1 MFNIQ
6 MATQTLEN
14 PVIQVNGT
22 ATVEPNVEVATLCEI
37 KDSQVV
43 TTSLRVAEIFSKQH
57 KDVLRSIRELDCSD
71 DFRGRNFALTLKDK
85 ELRGCVARQDPYYFI
100 TRDGFVFLVMGF
112 TGKTA
117 AKFKEAYIR
126 AFNEMEA
133 KLRRQQQEEWLT
145 RHAQPVHT
153 FADMPRMV
161 HEQLAGDAPIV
172 ESYGAQRVV
181 STVTLARLT
190 GRKHEN
196 ICTSVRRMFKH
207 TLRPARLFIR
217 QTRTVRKGFGRGYD
231 SETGVMYLITI
242 EGFRVMCTHCDGIE
256 EDVAKRVIAEFNRA
270 KGTNRPGQP
279 NGSTPKLP
287 PTPPDEPTATA
298 AEAPQ
303 GPTMPKDA
311 ADMMRRMVQA
321 MAVMMGVD
329 VNEVSNLIGGG
340 RK

>member
-1 MFNIQ
+1 
-6 MATQTLEN
+6 MATELLEN
-14 PVIQVNGT
+14 PVIQVSGT
-22 ATVEPNVEVATLCEI
+22 ATIEPNVEVANLCEVRE
-37 KDSQVV
+37 SQVV

-57 KDVLRSIRELDCSD
+57 KHVLEAIRNLDCSD
-71 DFRGRNFALTLKDK
+71 GFRGSNFRLTLKDK
-85 ELRGCVARQDPYYFI
+85 ELHGSVARQDPYYLI
-100 TRDGFVFLVMGF
+100 TRDGFTFLVMGF

-117 AKFKEAYIR
+117 AKYKEAYIR

-133 KLRRQQQEEWLT
+133 KLRRQQEEARL
-145 RHAQPVHT
+145 RAHYT
-153 FADMPRMV
+153 FADAPRLV
-161 HEQLAGDAPIV
+161 HEHLERMEAEEQPIV

-196 ICTSVRRMFKH
+196 ICASVRRMFKH

-217 QTRTVRKGFGRGYD
+217 TGRTVRRGFGRGYD
-231 SETGVMYLITI
+231 SEGVQYLITI
-242 EGFRVMCTHCDGIE
+242 EGFRVMCTHAEGLS
-256 EDVAKRVIAEFNRA
+256 EDVQKLVMSEFYKA
-270 KGTNRPGQP
+270 KGKNRPGQP
-279 NGSTPKLP
+279 NGSTPKPAP
-287 PTPPDEPTATA
+287 PEEPTATA
-298 AEAPQ
+298 AGQQ

-329 VNEVSNLIGGG
+329 VNEVSNLISGG

>member
-1 MFNIQ
+1 

-14 PVIQVNGT
+14 PVIQVSGT
-22 ATVEPNVEVATLCEI
+22 ATVEPNVEVANLCEI
-37 KDSQVV
+37 KDGQVV

-57 KDVLRSIRELDCSD
+57 KNVLQAIRELDCSD
-71 DFRGRNFALTLKDK
+71 EFRGLNFKPSLKIRQLPNGMG
-85 ELRGCVARQDPYYFI
+85 ERQDPYYLI

-126 AFNEMEA
+126 AFNVMEERLRRMQSSPQYTMADAPRLVHEHLERMEA
-133 KLRRQQQEEWLT
+133 EE
-145 RHAQPVHT
+145 Q
-153 FADMPRMV
+153 
-161 HEQLAGDAPIV
+161 PIV

-196 ICTSVRRMFKH
+196 ICASVRRMFKH

-217 QTRTVRKGFGRGYD
+217 TGRTVRRGFGRGYD
-231 SETGVMYLITI
+231 SEGVQYLITI
-242 EGFRVMCTHCDGIE
+242 EGFRVMCTHAEGLS
-256 EDVAKRVIAEFNRA
+256 EDVQKLVMSEFYKA
-270 KGTNRPGQP
+270 KGKNRPGQP
-279 NGSTPKLP
+279 NPSTPKP
-287 PTPPDEPTATA
+287 SPTPPDD
-298 AEAPQ
+298 APAGAQKQ
-303 GPTMPKDA
+303 GPVMPKDA
-311 ADMMRRMVQA
+311 ADMMARFVKA

-329 VNEVSNLIGGG
+329 VNEVSNLISGG

>member
-1 MFNIQ
+1 

-14 PVIQVNGT
+14 PVIQVSGT
-22 ATVEPNVEVATLCEI
+22 ATVEPNVEVATLCEVR
-37 KDSQVV
+37 DSRVV
-43 TTSLRVAEIFSKQH
+43 TTSLHIAEIFGKEH
-57 KDVLRSIRELDCSD
+57 KNVLRDIRELDCSD
-71 DFRGRNFALTLKDK
+71 DFRGLNFEPSLKIRQLPNGMG
-85 ELRGCVARQDPYYFI
+85 ERQDPYYFI

-133 KLRRQQQEEWLT
+133 KLRRQQEEARIEMMT
-145 RHAQPVHT
+145 RPRYT
-153 FADMPRMV
+153 MADAPRLV

-298 AEAPQ
+298 AAEAPQ

-329 VNEVSNLIGGG
+329 VNEVSNLINGG

>member
-1 MFNIQ
+1 M
-6 MATQTLEN
+6 
-14 PVIQVNGT
+14 
-22 ATVEPNVEVATLCEI
+22 
-37 KDSQVV
+37 
-43 TTSLRVAEIFSKQH
+43 
-57 KDVLRSIRELDCSD
+57 
-71 DFRGRNFALTLKDK
+71 LTLKDK
-85 ELRGCVARQDPYYFI
+85 ELRGCVARQDPYYLI

-126 AFNEMEA
+126 AFNVMEERLRRMQSSPQYTMADAPRLVHEHLERMEA
-133 KLRRQQQEEWLT
+133 EE
-145 RHAQPVHT
+145 Q
-153 FADMPRMV
+153 
-161 HEQLAGDAPIV
+161 PIV

-196 ICTSVRRMFKH
+196 ICASVRRMFKH

-217 QTRTVRKGFGRGYD
+217 TGRTVRKGFGRGYD
-231 SETGVMYLITI
+231 SEGVQYLITI
-242 EGFRVMCTHCDGIE
+242 EGFRVMCTHAEGLG
-256 EDVAKRVIAEFNRA
+256 EDVAKLVMSEFYKA
-270 KGTNRPGQP
+270 KGKNRPGQP
-279 NGSTPKLP
+279 NPSTPKLP
-287 PTPPDEPTATA
+287 PTPPDEPAATA
-298 AEAPQ
+298 AEPQ

-329 VNEVSNLIGGG
+329 VNEVSNLISGG

>member
-1 MFNIQ
+1 

-14 PVIQVNGT
+14 PVIQVSGT
-22 ATVEPNVEVATLCEI
+22 ATVEPSVEVANLCEI
-37 KDSQVV
+37 KDGQVV
-43 TTSLRVAEIFSKQH
+43 TTSLRVAEIFGKEH
-57 KDVLRSIRELDCSD
+57 KNVLRDIKELDCSD
-71 DFRGRNFALTLKDK
+71 DFRGLNF
-85 ELRGCVARQDPYYFI
+85 EPSLRIRQLPNGMGERQDPYYLI

-126 AFNEMEA
+126 AFNVMEER
-133 KLRRQQQEEWLT
+133 LRRMQQP
-145 RHAQPVHT
+145 AQT
-153 FADMPRMV
+153 FADAPRLV
-161 HEQLAGDAPIV
+161 HEHLERMEAEDAPIV
-172 ESYGAQRVV
+172 ESYGQQRVV
-181 STVTLARLT
+181 SSVTLARLT

-231 SETGVMYLITI
+231 SPTGVMYLITI
-242 EGFRVMCTHCDGIE
+242 EGFRVMCTHAEGLG
-256 EDVAKRVIAEFNRA
+256 EDVAKLVMSEFNRA

-279 NGSTPKLP
+279 NGSTPK
-287 PTPPDEPTATA
+287 PTPPEKPTATA
-298 AEAPQ
+298 AGQQ

-329 VNEVSNLIGGG
+329 VNEVSNLISGG
-340 RK
+340 RR

>member
-1 MFNIQ
+1 

-14 PVIQVNGT
+14 PVIQVSGT
-22 ATVEPNVEVATLCEI
+22 ATVEPSVEVANLCEI
-37 KDSQVV
+37 KDGQVV
-43 TTSLRVAEIFSKQH
+43 TTSLRVAEIFSKEH
-57 KDVLRSIRELDCSD
+57 NHVLRAIRELDCSD
-71 DFRGRNFALTLKDK
+71 DFRASNFGQSFRIRQLPNGMG
-85 ELRGCVARQDPYYFI
+85 ERQDPYYLI

-126 AFNEMEA
+126 AFNVMEER
-133 KLRRQQQEEWLT
+133 LRRMQQP
-145 RHAQPVHT
+145 AQT
-153 FADMPRMV
+153 FADAPRLV
-161 HEQLAGDAPIV
+161 HEHLERMEAEDAPIV
-172 ESYGAQRVV
+172 ESYGQQRVV
-181 STVTLARLT
+181 SSVTLARLT

-231 SETGVMYLITI
+231 SPTGVMYLITI
-242 EGFRVMCTHCDGIE
+242 EGFRVMCTHAEGLG
-256 EDVAKRVIAEFNRA
+256 EDVAKLVMSEFNRA

-279 NGSTPKLP
+279 NGSTPK
-287 PTPPDEPTATA
+287 PTPPEEPTATA
-298 AEAPQ
+298 AGQQ

-329 VNEVSNLIGGG
+329 VNEVSNLISGG
-340 RK
+340 RR

>member
-1 MFNIQ
+1 MVNEPL
-6 MATQTLEN
+6 TN

-22 ATVEPNVEVATLCEI
+22 ATMEPNVEAANLCEI

-43 TTSLRVAEIFSKQH
+43 TTSMRIAEIFSKEH
-57 KDVLRSIRELDCSD
+57 KRVMQSIRELDCSN
-71 DFRGRNFALTLKDK
+71 DFRQHNFVLTLKDK
-85 ELRGCVARQDPYYFI
+85 ELRGCVARQDPYYLI

-126 AFNEMEA
+126 AFNVMEERLRRMQSSPQYTMADAPRLVHEHLERMEA
-133 KLRRQQQEEWLT
+133 EE
-145 RHAQPVHT
+145 Q
-153 FADMPRMV
+153 
-161 HEQLAGDAPIV
+161 PIV
-172 ESYGAQRVV
+172 ESYGQQRVV

-196 ICTSVRRMFKH
+196 ICASVRRMFKH

-217 QTRTVRKGFGRGYD
+217 TGRTVRRGFGRGYD
-231 SETGVMYLITI
+231 SEGVQYLITI
-242 EGFRVMCTHCDGIE
+242 EGFRVMCTHAEGLS
-256 EDVAKRVIAEFNRA
+256 EDVQRLVMSEFYKA
-270 KGTNRPGQP
+270 KGKNRPGQP
-279 NGSTPKLP
+279 NPSTPKMP
-287 PTPPDEPTATA
+287 PTPPDEEPTATA
-298 AEAPQ
+298 A

-321 MAVMMGVD
+321 MAALMGVD
-329 VNEVSNLIGGG
+329 VNEVSNLICGG

>member
-1 MFNIQ
+1 

-22 ATVEPNVEVATLCEI
+22 ATVEPSVEVANLCEI
-37 KDSQVV
+37 KDGQVV
-43 TTSLRVAEIFSKQH
+43 TTSLRVAEIFSKEH
-57 KDVLRSIRELDCSD
+57 NHVLRAIRELDCSD
-71 DFRGRNFALTLKDK
+71 DFRASNFGQSFRIRQLPNGMG
-85 ELRGCVARQDPYYFI
+85 ERQDPYYLI

-133 KLRRQQQEEWLT
+133 KLRRQQEEA
-145 RHAQPVHT
+145 RIARMMQPRYT
-153 FADMPRMV
+153 MADAPRLV
-161 HEQLAGDAPIV
+161 HEQLEAEEQPIV
-172 ESYGAQRVV
+172 ESYGQQRVV

-207 TLRPARLFIR
+207 TLRPNRLFIR

-231 SETGVMYLITI
+231 SPTGVMYLITI
-242 EGFRVMCTHCDGIE
+242 EGFRVMCTHAEGLS
-256 EDVAKRVIAEFNRA
+256 EDVQKLVMSEFYKA
-270 KGTNRPGQP
+270 KGKNRPGQP
-279 NGSTPKLP
+279 NPSTPKP
-287 PTPPDEPTATA
+287 SPTPPDD
-298 AEAPQ
+298 APAGAQKQ
-303 GPTMPKDA
+303 GPVMPKDA
-311 ADMMRRMVQA
+311 ADMMARFVKA

-329 VNEVSNLIGGG
+329 VNEVSDLINGG

>member
-1 MFNIQ
+1 MSYYH

-14 PVIQVNGT
+14 PVIQVSGT
-22 ATVEPNVEVATLCEI
+22 ATVEPSVEVANLCEI
-37 KDSQVV
+37 KDGRVV

-57 KDVLRSIRELDCSD
+57 KHVLEAIRNLDCSD
-71 DFRGRNFALTLKDK
+71 DFREPNFRLTLKITQLPNNATRK
-85 ELRGCVARQDPYYFI
+85 DPYYLI

-126 AFNEMEA
+126 AFNVMEER
-133 KLRRQQQEEWLT
+133 LRRMQ
-145 RHAQPVHT
+145 QPVQT
-153 FADMPRMV
+153 FADAPRLV
-161 HEQLAGDAPIV
+161 HEHLERMEAEDAPIV
-172 ESYGAQRVV
+172 ESYGQQRVV
-181 STVTLARLT
+181 SSVTLARLT

-231 SETGVMYLITI
+231 SPTGVMYLITI
-242 EGFRVMCTHCDGIE
+242 EGFRVMCTHAEGLG
-256 EDVAKRVIAEFNRA
+256 EDVAKLVMSEFNRA

-287 PTPPDEPTATA
+287 PTPPDKEPTATA
-298 AEAPQ
+298 AGQQ

-329 VNEVSNLIGGG
+329 VNEVSNLISGG

>member
-1 MFNIQ
+1 
-6 MATQTLEN
+6 MANETLTN

-22 ATVEPNVEVATLCEI
+22 ATVEPSVEVANLCEI

-43 TTSLRVAEIFSKQH
+43 TTSLHVAEVFSKRH
-57 KDVLRSIRELDCSD
+57 CDVLRDIRELDCSS
-71 DFRGRNFALTLKDK
+71 DFHQRNFASM
-85 ELRGCVARQDPYYFI
+85 LRTTQLGNNANRQDPYYLI

-133 KLRRQQQEEWLT
+133 KLRRQQEEA
-145 RHAQPVHT
+145 RIARMMQPRYT
-153 FADMPRMV
+153 MADAPRLV
-161 HEQLAGDAPIV
+161 HEHLERMEAEEQPIV

-196 ICTSVRRMFKH
+196 ICASVRRMFKH

-217 QTRTVRKGFGRGYD
+217 TGRTVRKGFGRGYD
-231 SETGVMYLITI
+231 SEGVQYLITI
-242 EGFRVMCTHCDGIE
+242 EGFRVMCTHAEGLS
-256 EDVAKRVIAEFNRA
+256 EDVQKLVMSEFYKA
-270 KGTNRPGQP
+270 KGKNRPGQP
-279 NGSTPKLP
+279 NPSTPKP
-287 PTPPDEPTATA
+287 SPTPPDVEPTATA
-298 AEAPQ
+298 AGLQ

-321 MAVMMGVD
+321 MAALMGVD
-329 VNEVSNLIGGG
+329 VNEVSDLINGG

>member
-1 MFNIQ
+1 
-6 MATQTLEN
+6 MATELLEN
-14 PVIQVNGT
+14 PVIQVSGT
-22 ATVEPNVEVATLCEI
+22 ATIEPNVEVANLCEVRE
-37 KDSQVV
+37 SQVV

-57 KDVLRSIRELDCSD
+57 KHVLEAIRNLDCSD
-71 DFRGRNFALTLKDK
+71 GFRGSNFRLTLKDK
-85 ELRGCVARQDPYYFI
+85 ELHGSVARQDPYYLI
-100 TRDGFVFLVMGF
+100 TRDGFTFLVMGF

-117 AKFKEAYIR
+117 AKYKEAYIR

-133 KLRRQQQEEWLT
+133 KLRRQQEEARL
-145 RHAQPVHT
+145 RAHYT
-153 FADMPRMV
+153 FADAPRVV
-161 HEQLAGDAPIV
+161 HDLLQQPDPNAVV
-172 ESYGAQRVV
+172 ESYGQQRVV

-196 ICTSVRRMFKH
+196 VCTSVRRMFKY
-207 TLRPARLFIR
+207 TLRPQRLFIR

-298 AEAPQ
+298 AAEAPQ

-329 VNEVSNLIGGG
+329 VNEVSNLINGG

>member
-1 MFNIQ
+1 

-14 PVIQVNGT
+14 PVIQVSGT
-22 ATVEPNVEVATLCEI
+22 ATVEPSVEVANLCEI
-37 KDSQVV
+37 KDGQVV

-57 KDVLRSIRELDCSD
+57 KHVLEAIRDLDCSD
-71 DFRGRNFALTLKDK
+71 DFREPNFRPSFRIRQLPNGMG
-85 ELRGCVARQDPYYFI
+85 ERQDPYYLI

-126 AFNEMEA
+126 AFNVMEERLRRMQSSPQYTMADAPRLVHEHLERMEA
-133 KLRRQQQEEWLT
+133 EE
-145 RHAQPVHT
+145 Q
-153 FADMPRMV
+153 
-161 HEQLAGDAPIV
+161 PIV

-196 ICTSVRRMFKH
+196 ICASVRRMFKH

-217 QTRTVRKGFGRGYD
+217 QTRTVRRGFGRGYD
-231 SETGVMYLITI
+231 SEGVQYLITI
-242 EGFRVMCTHCDGIE
+242 EGFRVMCTHAEGLG
-256 EDVAKRVIAEFNRA
+256 EDVQKLVMSEFYKA
-270 KGTNRPGQP
+270 KGKNRPGQP
-279 NGSTPKLP
+279 NPSTPKPSL
-287 PTPPDEPTATA
+287 TPPDEEPTATTA
-298 AEAPQ
+298 GLQ
-303 GPTMPKDA
+303 GTTMPKDA

-321 MAVMMGVD
+321 MAALMGVD
-329 VNEVSNLIGGG
+329 VNEVSNLISGG

>member
-1 MFNIQ
+1 M
-6 MATQTLEN
+6 
-14 PVIQVNGT
+14 
-22 ATVEPNVEVATLCEI
+22 
-37 KDSQVV
+37 
-43 TTSLRVAEIFSKQH
+43 RVAEVFSKEHRRVMQ
-57 KDVLRSIRELDCSD
+57 SIRELDCSPE
-71 DFRGRNFALTLKDK
+71 FHQHNFVQM
-85 ELRGCVARQDPYYFI
+85 LRTTQLGNNATRQDPYYFI

-133 KLRRQQQEEWLT
+133 KLRRQQEEA
-145 RHAQPVHT
+145 RISRMAQQPAHT
-153 FADMPRMV
+153 MADMPRLV
-161 HEQLAGDAPIV
+161 HEQLAEDAPIV
-172 ESYGAQRVV
+172 ESYGQQRVV

-207 TLRPARLFIR
+207 TLRPTRLFIR

-231 SETGVMYLITI
+231 SATGVMYLITI
-242 EGFRVMCTHCDGIE
+242 EGFRVMCTHCDGIGE
-256 EDVAKRVIAEFNRA
+256 EVARQVIAEFNKA
-270 KGTNRPGQP
+270 KGSNRPGQP
-279 NGSTPKLP
+279 NGSTPKP
-287 PTPPDEPTATA
+287 PTPPEEPTATA
-298 AEAPQ
+298 A

-329 VNEVSNLIGGG
+329 VNEVSNLINGG

>member
-1 MFNIQ
+1 

-37 KDSQVV
+37 KDGRVG
-43 TTSLRVAEIFSKQH
+43 TTSLRVAEVFCKEHRRVMQ
-57 KDVLRSIRELDCSD
+57 SIRELDCSP
-71 DFRGRNFALTLKDK
+71 DFHQHNFVQM
-85 ELRGCVARQDPYYFI
+85 LRTTQLPNNATRQDPYYFI

-287 PTPPDEPTATA
+287 PTPPDDVATATA

-329 VNEVSNLIGGG
+329 VNEVSNLINGG